1 MNMTINNKPF
11 RKKEVKK
18 IFKEARKEIREH
30 GVENKLVDLVV
41 REVERGVLMLGG
53 IAEIEKEIKKEENPW
68 KV

>member
-1 MNMTINNKPF
+1 MKMTINNKPF

-41 REVERGVLMLGG
+41 REVERGILMLGG
-53 IAEIEKEIKKEENPW
+53 MVEIDEELRAGKMEK
-68 KV
+68 

>member
-1 MNMTINNKPF
+1 MKMTINNKPF

-30 GVENKLVDLVV
+30 GVENKLVDMVV

-53 IAEIEKEIKKEENPW
+53 MVEIDEELRAGKMEK
-68 KV
+68 